1 MPDGAQAL
9 VRLDAYPNRAEML
22 VGAEHK
28 TRENCKLDLE
38 RSKEALVAAV
48 AAHEA
53 SVASAEVELADSE
66 TRFAER
72 VEAGGFS
79 PKDVKRI
86 QSEFAQRREE
96 ADQDRRDIQAI
107 IDRRR

>member
-28 TRENCKLDLE
+28 TRQNCELDLE
-38 RSKEALVAAV
+38 RSEAALAAAV
-48 AAHEA
+48 KAHEA
-53 SVASAEVELADSE
+53 SVASAKAELADSE
-66 TRFAER
+66 ARFALR

-79 PKDVKRI
+79 AKDVKRI

-96 ADQDRRDIQAI
+96 ADQDRADIQAI

>member
-9 VRLDAYPNRAEML
+9 VRLDAYPNREEML

-28 TRENCKLDLE
+28 TLENCRLDLE
-38 RSKEALVAAV
+38 RSKEAQAVAI

-53 SVASAEVELADSE
+53 SVASSEVELADSE

-79 PKDVKRI
+79 ASDIKRI
-86 QSEFAQRREE
+86 KSEFEQRRKE
-96 ADQDRRDIQAI
+96 ADQDRADIQAI
-107 IDRRR
+107 LDRRR